1 MYLPD
6 GIDEI
11 SGKSKPVPVSM
22 IRGDNEVTECAPWI

>member
-11 SGKSKPVPVSM
+11 SGKSKPVPVS
-22 IRGDNEVTECAPWI
+22 IRVDNEVTECAPWI